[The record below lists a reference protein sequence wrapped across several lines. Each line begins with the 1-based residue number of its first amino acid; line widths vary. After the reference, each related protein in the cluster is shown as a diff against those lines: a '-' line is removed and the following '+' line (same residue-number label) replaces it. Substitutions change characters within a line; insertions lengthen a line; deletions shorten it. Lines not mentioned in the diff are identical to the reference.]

1 MLNPKTS
8 NSFRAFMTKKRM
20 RGISIAL
27 AALALFLGVVT
38 FSILS
43 GFKIFGI
50 QPKYLLAILAADVT
64 VLLLLGITL
73 SKKLVELW
81 VERRQGLA
89 GSKIHVRFTM
99 LFGFLAAMPAIIMT
113 IFSITFFHFG
123 IQEWFSDKV
132 RSSLQESVAVAKSYV
147 EEHQHHAAKD
157 ASLMAQDVVREFSR
171 LVKSRQEFDRY
182 LTLISSIRS
191 LTEAIVF
198 VKNQDESHL
207 LGRSNLTFALQF
219 EVVPEWA
226 LEMADSGKVAV
237 LNSQYHDRVRALI
250 RLPGLH
256 NAYLFV
262 GRTVDPAVL
271 EHLKKAEE
279 SFKQY
284 NVLEGQR
291 TGFELIVII
300 FFAVVALLL
309 LGVAI
314 WLGLMV
320 ASQFILPIRH
330 LIDASEKI
338 RAGDLGV
345 RVPEKKT
352 KDDGDEFYLLSYSF
366 NRMARQLQK
375 QQKDLL
381 LANTKLEERRRFIE
395 STLEG
400 VSSGVVR
407 LDKRGRILY
416 PNQIIS
422 ELFGVDFN
430 KNIEKKLGDVIP
442 GLADPLKNA
451 LKLKH
456 PLFET
461 QVTFIHK
468 GIKQTFLMHV
478 VAEHTGNVITGYVV
492 TLDEVTGLIAAQ
504 KQAAWA
510 DVARR
515 VAHEIKNPLTP
526 IHLAAERLKSKYF
539 KQIKESPA
547 VFLECVDTI
556 IRQVTYIGHMVTE
569 FSAFARMPIPI
580 FKKIDINSICEH
592 IFIMQKN
599 SFSKIHFELKKWH
612 VPLFLNCD
620 ERLISQALLNV
631 VKNSIEA
638 LLEDVAMEGKERKIT
653 ISAKETENEII
664 LQVEDNGP
672 GFPLDT
678 KENLIDP
685 YVTTRSKGTGLGLA
699 IVHRIME
706 DHNGRLDLGNRKD
719 GRGALVSLEFSK
731 FEDL

>member
-1 MLNPKTS
+1 
-8 NSFRAFMTKKRM
+8 M
-20 RGISIAL
+20 RIISIIL

-113 IFSITFFHFG
+113 VFSITFFHFG
-123 IQEWFSDKV
+123 IQEWFSEKV
-132 RSSLQESVAVAKSYV
+132 RSSLEESVAVAKSYE
-147 EEHQHHAAKD
+147 EEHQRHVAKD
-157 ASLMAQDVVREFSR
+157 ASLMVQDVVREFSHLAR
-171 LVKSRQEFDRY
+171 NRQEFDRY

-198 VKNQDESHL
+198 AKNNDESRL

-219 EVVPEWA
+219 EAVPSWA
-226 LEMADSGKVAV
+226 LEMANSGKVAV
-237 LNSQYHDRVRALI
+237 LNSEYHDRVRALI
-250 RLPGLH
+250 QLPGMH
-256 NAYLFV
+256 DIYLFV
-262 GRTVDPAVL
+262 GRSVDPAVL

-279 SFKQY
+279 SFQQY
-284 NVLEGQR
+284 NALEGQR

-300 FFAVVALLL
+300 FFTVVALLL
-309 LGVAI
+309 LGVSI
-314 WLGLMV
+314 WLGLVV
-320 ASQFILPIRH
+320 AGEFILPIRH
-330 LIDASEKI
+330 LIDASQKI
-338 RAGDLGV
+338 RRGDLSV
-345 RVPEKKT
+345 RVPEKKI
-352 KDDGDEFYLLSYSF
+352 KNDGDEFYLLSYSF
-366 NRMARQLQK
+366 NRMARQLEK
-375 QQKDLL
+375 QQRDLL
-381 LANTKLEERRRFIE
+381 LANEKLEGRRRFIE

-422 ELFGVDFN
+422 EMFKVDFN

-442 GLADPLKNA
+442 GLSDGLKAA
-451 LKLKH
+451 LKLKK
-456 PLFET
+456 PLFEDQIT
-461 QVTFIHK
+461 LMHQGV
-468 GIKQTFLMHV
+468 KQTFVMHV
-478 VAEHTGNVITGYVV
+478 VAEHTNDSITGYVV

-504 KQAAWA
+504 KQAAWS

-547 VFLECVDTI
+547 IFLECVDTI

-580 FKKIDINSICEH
+580 FKKIDLNLICEH

-599 SFSKIHFELKKWH
+599 SFQTIHFELKKWH
-612 VPLFLNCD
+612 TPLFLNGD

-638 LLEDVAMEGKERKIT
+638 LLENGSPADTERKIT
-653 ISAKETENEII
+653 ISARETEKEII
-664 LQVEDNGP
+664 LEVADNGS

-699 IVHRIME
+699 IVQRVME
-706 DHNGRLDLGNRKD
+706 DHNGRLKLRNRKE
-719 GRGALVSLEFSK
+719 GQGAVVSLEFSK
-731 FEDL
+731 IEGL

>member
-1 MLNPKTS
+1 
-8 NSFRAFMTKKRM
+8 MTKKRM
-20 RGISIAL
+20 RTISIAL
-27 AALALFLGVVT
+27 AALALFLGMVT

-64 VLLLLGITL
+64 VLLLLGIIL

-89 GSKIHVRFTM
+89 GSRIHVRFTM

-123 IQEWFSDKV
+123 IQEWFSEKV
-132 RSSLQESVAVAKSYV
+132 RSSLQESVAVAQSYV
-147 EEHQHHAAKD
+147 EEHQRHVAKD
-157 ASLMAQDVVREFSR
+157 ASLMAQDVVREFSH
-171 LVKSRQEFDRY
+171 LVRNRQGFDRY

-198 VKNQDESHL
+198 AKNHDESRL

-219 EVVPEWA
+219 EVVPGWA
-226 LEMADSGKVAV
+226 LAMANSGKVAV
-237 LNSQYHDRVRALI
+237 LNSEYHDRVRALI
-250 RLPGLH
+250 QLPGMH
-256 NAYLFV
+256 DIYLFV
-262 GRTVDPAVL
+262 GRSVDPAVL

-279 SFKQY
+279 SFQQY

-309 LGVAI
+309 LGVSI
-314 WLGLMV
+314 WLGLVV
-320 ASQFILPIRH
+320 AGQFILPIRH

-338 RAGDLGV
+338 RRGDLSV
-345 RVPEKKT
+345 RVPEKKI

-366 NRMARQLQK
+366 NRMARQLEK
-375 QQKDLL
+375 QQRDLL
-381 LANTKLEERRRFIE
+381 LANEKLEERRRFIE

-422 ELFGVDFN
+422 ELFKTDFN

-442 GLADPLKNA
+442 GLSDALKNA
-451 LKLKH
+451 LRLKK
-456 PLFET
+456 PLFEE
-461 QVTFIHK
+461 QVTLMHQ
-468 GIKQTFLMHV
+468 GVKQTFVMHV
-478 VAEHTGNVITGYVV
+478 VAEHTKDVITGYVV

-504 KQAAWA
+504 KQAAWS

-580 FKKIDINSICEH
+580 FKKVDLNLICEH

-599 SFSKIHFELKKWH
+599 SFQTIHFELKKWD

-631 VKNSIEA
+631 VKNSIEV
-638 LLEDVAMEGKERKIT
+638 LLEGSSLGEPEKKIT
-653 ISAKETENEII
+653 IAARETEKEII
-664 LQVEDNGP
+664 IEVEDTGS

-699 IVHRIME
+699 IVQRIME
-706 DHNGRLDLGNRKD
+706 DHNGRLKLSNRKE
-719 GRGALVSLEFSK
+719 GRGAVVSLEFSK
-731 FEDL
+731 VEDL